1 MNVAGA
7 VSTTYDYEQ
16 DVRPRLR
23 EMSRA
28 ISLDELRDF
37 LGQFGAAKAS
47 ELKPEQFADLM
58 AESGKL
64 IERKAEQAAE
74 SERIAAEMEAERQ
87 AEKERLAAEAAE
99 RATVAEAARAE
110 QQRLEDERM
119 RAAVAERAE
128 KERLAKAE
136 RDRIAAEKAKAER
149 ERKAAERAAKAEQAR
164 LEKERLEQ
172 EQAEQVRI
180 ADEAQQLRAKQTA
193 SGIAGLPFGMTKGQ
207 AKYRLRQVLVR
218 DTRLSRAELAIGIL
232 LADLYDAQDRRRIY
246 RPL

>member
-1 MNVAGA
+1 MNALA
-7 VSTTYDYEQ
+7 STAYDYEQ
-16 DVRPRLR
+16 DIRPRLR

-136 RDRIAAEKAKAER
+136 RDRLAARRPASKRNGKRQNAPLKPRRPGSSRNGSSTNRPSRPASPTR
-149 ERKAAERAAKAEQAR
+149 RNSYARNRRPAASP
-164 LEKERLEQ
+164 
-172 EQAEQVRI
+172 
-180 ADEAQQLRAKQTA
+180 D
-193 SGIAGLPFGMTKGQ
+193 
-207 AKYRLRQVLVR
+207 YR
-218 DTRLSRAELAIGIL
+218 SA
-232 LADLYDAQDRRRIY
+232 
-246 RPL
+246 